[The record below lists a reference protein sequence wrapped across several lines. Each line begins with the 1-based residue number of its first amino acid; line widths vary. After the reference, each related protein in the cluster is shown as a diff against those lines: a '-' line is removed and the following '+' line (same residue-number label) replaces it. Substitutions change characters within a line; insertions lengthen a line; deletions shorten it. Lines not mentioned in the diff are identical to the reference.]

1 MKKQLAWLAVLSS
14 LIVGTTAVQATVPT
28 AELKVTGSLSVPS
41 CTVNAPDSGVY
52 DLGAIGPSQIKSGT
66 ATTSLPSISKNWVIN
81 CDGMTYLNVKPVDN
95 RVGTASVVD
104 SAYFGLGNV
113 NGDGK
118 IGYYSLGMSNGM
130 VDGKASNLF
139 ITGTGNF
146 TASYTAVGLNSD
158 NSVTAGWAASS
169 STQAAGKVFSANFI
183 VMPVLAGTTHMKG
196 TVTEETKIDGSATM
210 NFAFGI

>member
-1 MKKQLAWLAVLSS
+1 MKKQLARLAVLSS

-28 AELKVTGSLSVPS
+28 AELKVIGSLSVPS

-66 ATTSLPSISKNWVIN
+66 ATTSLPAISKNWVIN
-81 CDGMTYLNVKPVDN
+81 CDGMTYLNIRPVDN
-95 RVGTASVVD
+95 RVGTTSVVD
-104 SAYFGLGNV
+104 GAHFGLGNV

-118 IGYYSLGMSNGM
+118 IGYYRLAMSNGV

-139 ITGTGNF
+139 ITTTSNF
-146 TASYTAVGLNSD
+146 TASYTSVGLNSD
-158 NSVTAGWAASS
+158 NSISAGWAASS
-169 STQAAGKVFSANFI
+169 STQAAGKVFSADFTVI
-183 VMPVLAGTTHMKG
+183 PVLAGTTDMKG
-196 TVTEETKIDGSATM
+196 TITEETKIDGSTTM

>member
-41 CTVNAPDSGVY
+41 CTINVPDSGVY
-52 DLGAIGPSQIKSGT
+52 DLGAIGPSKIKPGT
-66 ATTSLPSISKNWVIN
+66 ATTALPAISKNWVIN

-95 RVGTASVVD
+95 RVGTASVVN

-118 IGYYSLGMSNGM
+118 IGYYSLAMSNGM

-139 ITGTGNF
+139 ITDTGNF
-146 TASYTAVGLNSD
+146 TASNASVGLNSD
-158 NSVTAGWAASS
+158 NSVSAGWAASS
-169 STQAAGKVFSANFI
+169 STQAAGKVFSADFMVI
-183 VMPVLAGTTHMKG
+183 PVLAGTAHMKG
-196 TVTEETKIDGSATM
+196 TITEETKIDGSTTM